1 MATTDRLLIIAV
13 FADREFAQRAID
25 QLKLAGLTVGQMALA
40 AHDETTTARELGSEG
55 NKDAAK
61 GGMVGALIGMGVP
74 EDDAG
79 HYQFEYNS
87 ARIIVVVQAGD
98 NQQKVLHILQSSWPL
113 EIHSHV
119 GQAGQRVL
127 MSLSA
132 QKRAMLIF
140 DPQRTSLLKRI
151 LTPRS
156 PMIASSHNHPK
167 LKSEMIHDLEVRT
180 PSEDR

>member
-1 MATTDRLLIIAV
+1 MATTDRLIIIAV

-40 AHDETTTARELGSEG
+40 AHDETITARELGSEG
-55 NKDAAK
+55 NKDAAR

-113 EIHSHV
+113 EIQSHV
-119 GQAGQRVL
+119 GQAGAASPDVL
-127 MSLSA
+127 VSA
-132 QKRAMLIF
+132 KASDADIRPPENVP
-140 DPQRTSLLKRI
+140 PQENLNPTFTDDSFF
-151 LTPRS
+151 
-156 PMIASSHNHPK
+156 AQ
-167 LKSEMIHDLEVRT
+167 
-180 PSEDR
+180 PSETEIRDDPRFGGPHAI

>member
-55 NKDAAK
+55 NKDASK
-61 GGMVGALIGMGVP
+61 GGMVGTLIGMGVP

-113 EIHSHV
+113 EIQSHV
-119 GQAGQRVL
+119 GQAGAA
-127 MSLSA
+127 SPKALSTP
-132 QKRAMLIF
+132 KRRKLEMGL
-140 DPQRTSLLKRI
+140 QRT
-151 LTPRS
+151 
-156 PMIASSHNHPK
+156 
-167 LKSEMIHDLEVRT
+167 
-180 PSEDR
+180 

>member
-1 MATTDRLLIIAV
+1 MATTDRFIIVAV

-40 AHDETTTARELGSEG
+40 AHDETITARELGSAG

-87 ARIIVVVQAGD
+87 ARIIIVVQAGD
-98 NQQKVLHILQSSWPL
+98 NQQKVLHILESSWPL

-119 GQAGQRVL
+119 GQAGAACPDVL
-127 MSLSA
+127 VSA
-132 QKRAMLIF
+132 KASDADIPPPENAP
-140 DPQRTSLLKRI
+140 PQENPNPTFTDDSFF
-151 LTPRS
+151 
-156 PMIASSHNHPK
+156 AQ
-167 LKSEMIHDLEVRT
+167 
-180 PSEDR
+180 PSETEIRDDPRLGGPHVV